1 MVTEQMAGNLVL
13 PALTVQQAAQ
23 TLVLGHLQ
31 VALPRLVL
39 RVLEALAA
47 VPTQLRHTLAAQV
60 VSPAAAL
67 VVVAHQSQAASQAQA
82 ALVVLVL

>member
-1 MVTEQMAGNLVL
+1 MVTEELVGSLAL
-13 PALTVQQAAQ
+13 PALMAQLAAP
-23 TLVLGHLQ
+23 TLVLDHLQ
-31 VALPRLVL
+31 EALPRLVL

-67 VVVAHQSQAASQAQA
+67 VVVAHQSQAALPQQA
-82 ALVVLVL
+82 A

>member
-1 MVTEQMAGNLVL
+1 MVTEELAGNLAL
-13 PALTVQQAAQ
+13 PTLMAQLAAP
-23 TLVLGHLQ
+23 TLVLGRLQ
-31 VALPRLVL
+31 EALPRLVL

-67 VVVAHQSQAASQAQA
+67 AVAAHQSQAALPQQA
-82 ALVVLVL
+82 A